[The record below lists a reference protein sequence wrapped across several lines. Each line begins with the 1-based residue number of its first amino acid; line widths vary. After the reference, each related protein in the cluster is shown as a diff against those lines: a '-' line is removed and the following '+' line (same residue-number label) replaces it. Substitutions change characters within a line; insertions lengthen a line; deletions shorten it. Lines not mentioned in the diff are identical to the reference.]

1 MRPVHGT
8 RRGPFEV
15 HALPVIAAAGARPFE
30 FVFAGLPVRRAAKI
44 SAACAAG
51 RAAEAVAGAGAAASG
66 VAGSPSSAVTSASF
80 SAGNPLR
87 LRRACSAATTER
99 LHFFPA
105 ATIVATSGLIAWLA
119 PLVAAA
125 GGG

>member
-1 MRPVHGT
+1 VACATAG
-8 RRGPFEV
+8 RG
-15 HALPVIAAAGARPFE
+15 AAGA
-30 FVFAGLPVRRAAKI
+30 AGL
-44 SAACAAG
+44 
-51 RAAEAVAGAGAAASG
+51 AAEAAAAGAGAAAAG

-105 ATIVATSGLIAWLA
+105 ATMAAISGLIAWLE
-119 PLVAAA
+119 LLAAA
-125 GGG
+125 GGGVAEHLPGGGAV